1 MGGGGG
7 RRAYKAGIDRLQELQ
22 PQLKY
27 GNDNESLNVQED
39 VMSSARFYMMSL
51 YDKDDFE
58 GNLYALRAHLFC
70 NINEGMSCHQHHMH
84 VSCTCTC
91 PVLVGYM

>member
-7 RRAYKAGIDRLQELQ
+7 RRAYKAAIDRLQELQ

-39 VMSSARFYMMSL
+39 VMSSALFYMMSL
-51 YDKDDFE
+51 YMSTTGMTLKRIWMRYEPISFVTLTKACLVT
-58 GNLYALRAHLFC
+58 NIVCMSVAPTHVLF
-70 NINEGMSCHQHHMH
+70 
-84 VSCTCTC
+84 
-91 PVLVGYM
+91 